1 MFGINE
7 INRIFRTKKIFR
19 TRNHYWSSSRLADYI
34 RGENKPLSLPFKDWN
49 LWEEETKKK
58 NRLRYY
64 IAEELLDRLQDIIS
78 LPFDIIHAIKIYIRN
93 RYIDKI
99 HYLKT
104 GLEPGT
110 YYDLDHRIL
119 HGLFNE
125 LVDFVEIEHAQR
137 YRHSYTAKYKY
148 ERCAEAGVDN
158 LKWSANRR
166 DSDNSPTSQAIFSMK
181 TLNLYFWW
189 KNRPN
194 RACPYDLYS
203 RDKAYSR
210 DKDGSDYHKNILELE
225 TIYEEEDTRMLIELI
240 NIRGS
245 LWT

>member
-1 MFGINE
+1 MFGIN
-7 INRIFRTKKIFR
+7 R
-19 TRNHYWSSSRLADYI
+19 TRNNYWSNSRLADYI
-34 RGENKPLSLPFKDWN
+34 RGENKPTSLPFKDWN

-58 NRLRYY
+58 NGLRYY
-64 IAEELLDRLQDIIS
+64 IAKELLDRLQDIIS
-78 LPFDIIHAIKIYIRN
+78 LPFDIIHAIKIYVRN

-125 LVDFVEIEHAQR
+125 LVDFVEIEHASR
-137 YRHSYTAKYKY
+137 YRDTYAHKYKY
-148 ERCAEAGVDN
+148 TYIRARCAEAGLDY
-158 LKWSANRR
+158 LKWAANRR
-166 DSDNSPTSQAIFSMK
+166 DSDNSPTSEAIFSMK

-203 RDKAYSR
+203 KT
-210 DKDGSDYHKNILELE
+210 KDGLGLSYHKKIHELE
-225 TIYEEEDTRMLIELI
+225 TVYEEEDTKMLIELI
-240 NIRGS
+240 KIRGS